1 MGDPLSKYGQ
11 YMIIWIHEPA
21 GRIGVF
27 GVRKALEDHVESKI
41 AAKSPIFRAV
51 SCFEPLPAFWSKF
64 ERI

>member
-11 YMIIWIHEPA
+11 YMVIWIHEPA

-41 AAKSPIFRAV
+41 AHFEPF
-51 SCFEPLPAFWSKF
+51 FEPLPAFWSKF